1 MASSV
6 GASSRSAAWSVSTR
20 LCSSGIRRLNERSP
34 ASRCATGRCCFT
46 AETAPASVE
55 LVSP

>member
-1 MASSV
+1 MATWV

-34 ASRCATGRCCFT
+34 ASRCATGTCSFT
-46 AETAPASVE
+46 AATAAASVE
-55 LVSP
+55 FVSP

>member
-1 MASSV
+1 MATSV

-20 LCSSGIRRLNERSP
+20 LCSSGMARLNERRP
-34 ASRCATGRCCFT
+34 ASRWATGRCSFT
-46 AETAPASVE
+46 AETAPARVE